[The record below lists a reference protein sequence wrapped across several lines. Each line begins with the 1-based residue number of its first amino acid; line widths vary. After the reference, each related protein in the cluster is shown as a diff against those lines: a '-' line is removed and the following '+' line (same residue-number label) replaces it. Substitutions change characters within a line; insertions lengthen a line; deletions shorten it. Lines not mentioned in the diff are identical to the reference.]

1 MNESPQCEQTVNLR
15 GKAEVSL
22 DSFRETLK
30 ELNSVAERIASKTV
44 GWFESPECSDKM
56 KEVTPSPS
64 GFLND
69 FTDRVE
75 KLHNKTRKIRNILID
90 VDNQL

>member
-1 MNESPQCEQTVNLR
+1 MMNESPQCEQTMNLR
-15 GKAEVSL
+15 GKAESSL

-44 GWFESPECSDKM
+44 GWSESPLSETAKDC
-56 KEVTPSPS
+56 VAPL
-64 GFLND
+64 GFLNE

-75 KLHNKTRKIRNILID
+75 KLHNKARKTRNILVD
-90 VDNQL
+90 VENQL